1 MGLGVHFS
9 LSGLGLNLAWVHR
22 PCACCYSLCE
32 FISAT
37 VLLHKFRNRKMLFLG
52 VIRPLWLLDL
62 SASSSV
68 WIREPRG
75 ERFYEDAPVTTGC
88 SMVSHSLHFVWLWIS
103 VVVVVVF
110 SDEAMICAC
119 SSVPLG
125 VILLLCAF
133 RKAIVLVFSLG
144 Q

>member
-1 MGLGVHFS
+1 MSTSPSQGWDSLWLGPT
-9 LSGLGLNLAWVHR
+9 GY
-22 PCACCYSLCE
+22 ACCYSLCE
-32 FISAT
+32 FIPAT

-75 ERFYEDAPVTTGC
+75 ERFYKDAPVTTGC
-88 SMVSHSLHFVWLWIS
+88 SAVSHSLHFVWLWVS

-133 RKAIVLVFSLG
+133 SKAIVFVFSLG